1 VSSEVRASDGKTPG
15 NGRSR
20 GGKYLTFFLGEEE
33 YGIEILRVNEII
45 GMLPITPIPQTDP
58 WVRGVI
64 NLRGKVIPVLDL
76 RLKLGMEAAEETE
89 ETCIIVVQIQGAL
102 IGVIVDK
109 VSEVLD
115 IDEAQV
121 EDPPALGMGVETD
134 LLLGIGKAEGKVK
147 LLLDIDRVLT
157 PAELELMD
165 DAVTDEQGVLA

>member
-1 VSSEVRASDGKTPG
+1 MHANEGSKPRAGHG
-15 NGRSR
+15 R

-45 GMLPITPIPQTDP
+45 GMLPITPIPRTDP
-58 WVRGVI
+58 WVRGVV

-76 RLKLGMEAAEETE
+76 RLKLGMEAAEETD
-89 ETCIIVVQIQGAL
+89 ETCIIVVQMQGTL

-157 PAELELMD
+157 PSELAQVD
-165 DAVTDEQGVLA
+165 DVVADSEEVPA

>member
-1 VSSEVRASDGKTPG
+1 MSSEVHANQEQAAAG
-15 NGRSR
+15 GRRR

-58 WVRGVI
+58 WVRGVV

-76 RLKLGMEAAEETE
+76 RLKLGMEPAEETE
-89 ETCIIVVQIQGAL
+89 ETCIIVVQMQGTL

-157 PAELELMD
+157 PAELDLVDGALQEE
-165 DAVTDEQGVLA
+165 EQTPA